1 MCLYIHQVAQILKHM
16 AFKEILK
23 AVRELP
29 FSLTLEPGVWHGR
42 GHTLK
47 TKRLT
52 LGHPGFCLNFLE
64 TQKQSLAP
72 ASPVVTYNTAL
83 DTR

>member
-1 MCLYIHQVAQILKHM
+1 MAQILEHM

-29 FSLTLEPGVWHGR
+29 FSLTLEPGVWHG
-42 GHTLK
+42 GDHTLEME
-47 TKRLT
+47 RLT
-52 LGHPGFCLNFLE
+52 RGHPGFCLDFLE

-72 ASPVVTYNTAL
+72 ASPVMTYSTAL